1 MEQHEEKFVEKFIF
15 LRPRTN
21 SSSIKKWNIFN
32 DFNTQKYLF
41 FSISIYNQFCLS
53 ISRAQQKHSLNKDK
67 LNYNPCIYTKGRLI
81 FIYFFVPF
89 TKTLK
94 RKRY

>member
-41 FSISIYNQFCLS
+41 FFVLDLQSILFEYQ
-53 ISRAQQKHSLNKDK
+53 SRAAEA
-67 LNYNPCIYTKGRLI
+67 
-81 FIYFFVPF
+81 FVE
-89 TKTLK
+89 
-94 RKRY
+94 